1 MYWVHALA
9 HTGFPV
15 SIVYQNLAMDVPIP
29 ALRLQWKEVL
39 PRLQTVPPHTSY
51 PKSTYHLS
59 KDSTILQNTFPGPR
73 FYPD

>member
-29 ALRLQWKEVL
+29 A
-39 PRLQTVPPHTSY
+39 PRLHGRRFFLGSKLSLPTRATPNPHT
-51 PKSTYHLS
+51 
-59 KDSTILQNTFPGPR
+59 I
-73 FYPD
+73 